1 MVKMMAKRGFYDRV
15 AEKYRPTGEQFVVE
29 DARRLAELVAAGVAA
44 VLETAA
50 EPALPAEPLKVEKSK
65 RKKKG

>member
-1 MVKMMAKRGFYDRV
+1 MLKMVVKRGFYDRV
-15 AEKYRPTGEQFVVE
+15 AEKYRPTGEQFVV
-29 DARRLAELVAAGVAA
+29 DDRRSAELVAAGVAA

-50 EPALPAEPLKVEKSK
+50 EPALPAEPPKAEKSK

>member
-1 MVKMMAKRGFYDRV
+1 MLKMVVKRGFYDRV
-15 AEKYRPTGEQFVVE
+15 AEKYRPTGEQFVV
-29 DARRLAELVAAGVAA
+29 DDRRSAELVAAGVAA

-50 EPALPAEPLKVEKSK
+50 EPALPAGAPKAEKSK

>member
-1 MVKMMAKRGFYDRV
+1 MVKMMAKRGFYDSV
-15 AEKYRPTGEQFVVE
+15 AEKYRPTGEQFVV
-29 DARRLAELVAAGVAA
+29 DDRRSAELVAAGVAA

-50 EPALPAEPLKVEKSK
+50 EPALPAEPPKAEKSK

>member
-1 MVKMMAKRGFYDRV
+1 MLKMVVKRGFYDRV
-15 AEKYRPTGEQFVVE
+15 ADQYRPTGELFVVDE
-29 DARRLAELVAAGVAA
+29 KRASELVVAGVAA

-50 EPALPAEPLKVEKSK
+50 EPALPAEPSKAEKSK

>member
-1 MVKMMAKRGFYDRV
+1 MLKMVVKRGFYDRV
-15 AEKYRPTGEQFVVE
+15 AEKYRPTGEQFVVDE
-29 DARRLAELVAAGVAA
+29 KRASELVAAGVAA

-50 EPALPAEPLKVEKSK
+50 EPALSAAPPKVEKSK